1 MLRTLIFAG
10 FAAATLA
17 AGAFAQS
24 DDGTRT
30 PALIHAPLP
39 DGGVNI
45 FVVGQDAFGD
55 VFQEV
60 ALLHELPRER
70 DGEIAARIWEE
81 RNTQSPIFLMEA
93 ARRYASFAP
102 EQALY
107 AYFLART
114 RIIYDG
120 RRCLDSSAL
129 QAVEL
134 VDQFAQADIAPLMT
148 DAEMVHAQLSEVYS
162 SGEAFNSPVS
172 PWWICS
178 SGDSAF
184 YAAQNDATLSRDE
197 WLKLESQWPAIRDAM
212 NQNMLAN
219 IQAFAT
225 ALAEQ

>member
-1 MLRTLIFAG
+1 MLRTYILAG
-10 FAAATLA
+10 LAAATVS
-17 AGAFAQS
+17 AGALAQS

-30 PALIHAPLP
+30 PQLIHAPLP

-55 VFQEV
+55 MFQEV
-60 ALLHELPRER
+60 SLLHGLERER
-70 DGEIAARIWEE
+70 DAEVAARIWEE
-81 RNTQSPIFLMEA
+81 RDNTPPLFLLEA
-93 ARRYASFAP
+93 ARRYATIAP

-107 AYFLART
+107 TYFLARM
-114 RIIYDG
+114 RIIYDA
-120 RRCLDSSAL
+120 RRCVDSSAL
-129 QAVEL
+129 QTVEL
-134 VDQFAQADIAPLMT
+134 VDQLAQADIAPLMA
-148 DAEMVHAQLSEVYS
+148 DAEMVHAQLSAVYS
-162 SGEAFNSPVS
+162 SGDAFTSTTS

-184 YAAQNDATLSRDE
+184 YAAQNDASLTRNE

-225 ALAEQ
+225 AIAEQ